1 MVTMDSA
8 YQREYY
14 KKNKIKYST
23 TYNPTKVCECCD
35 FITTKKYFIRHTKT
49 KKHIKNMNNESL
61 KEIDMEEVSDA
72 VKQKRIEVKV
82 LLNQI
87 KQLESK

>member
-1 MVTMDSA
+1 MVAMSSEYA
-8 YQREYY
+8 KNYY
-14 KKNKIKYST
+14 KNNKIKYST

-35 FITTKKYFIRHTKT
+35 FITTKKYFMRHIKT
-49 KKHIKNMNNESL
+49 RKHIKNMNNESL
-61 KEIDMEEVSDA
+61 NEIDMEEVSDA

-87 KQLESK
+87 KQLEGK

>member
-1 MVTMDSA
+1 MDSA

-23 TYNPTKVCECCD
+23 IYNPTKVCECCD
-35 FITTKKYFIRHTKT
+35 FITTKKYWSRHIKT
-49 KKHIKNMNNESL
+49 KKHLKNMNNESL
-61 KEIDMEEVSDA
+61 NEINMEQVSDA
-72 VKQKRIEVKV
+72 VKEKRIEVKV

-87 KQLESK
+87 KQLEGK

>member
-1 MVTMDSA
+1 M
-8 YQREYY
+8 
-14 KKNKIKYST
+14 
-23 TYNPTKVCECCD
+23 
-35 FITTKKYFIRHTKT
+35 RHTKT

-87 KQLESK
+87 KQLEGK

>member
-1 MVTMDSA
+1 MDSA

-23 TYNPTKVCECCD
+23 TYNPTKIFECCD
-35 FITTKKYFIRHTKT
+35 IITTKKYFIRHTQT
-49 KKHIKNMNNESL
+49 KKHLKNMNNKSL
-61 KEIDMEEVSDA
+61 NEISMEQVSEA
-72 VKQKRIEVKV
+72 VKQRRIEVKV

-87 KQLESK
+87 KQLEGK

>member
-1 MVTMDSA
+1 
-8 YQREYY
+8 
-14 KKNKIKYST
+14 
-23 TYNPTKVCECCD
+23 
-35 FITTKKYFIRHTKT
+35 
-49 KKHIKNMNNESL
+49 MNNESL
-61 KEIDMEEVSDA
+61 NEINMEEVSDA

>member
-1 MVTMDSA
+1 MDSA

-23 TYNPTKVCECCD
+23 TYNPTKVCECCNVV
-35 FITTKKYFIRHTKT
+35 TTKKYFSRHIKT
-49 KKHIKNMNNESL
+49 KKHLKNMNNESL
-61 KEIDMEEVSDA
+61 NEISMEEVSEA
-72 VKQKRIEVKV
+72 VKQRRIEVKV